1 MTVYETL
8 KGLALLPAPIVLGLL
23 LGLVLAPW
31 KRRTGYLLLWLAT
44 LAFYCAS
51 APYFAN
57 RFGAWVESVP
67 PLTDLNAARS
77 AQAIVV
83 LSAGASPGAVE
94 YGGVRLD
101 EYSLVRLRYAAH
113 LQRLLNLP
121 LLASGGPVRDTGTTY
136 AATMK
141 VALEQDFGVP
151 VQWIEEKSRNT
162 AENASES
169 AAILKAAGVQKIVL
183 VTHASHMPR
192 SAALFRATGLEVIPA
207 GTDYTRVT
215 NEIPRD
221 LVPRMSALATS
232 YLAFYEALG
241 QIWYAIRPTS

>member
-8 KGLALLPAPIVLGLL
+8 KGLALLPAILVLGLVF
-23 LGLVLAPW
+23 GLVLCLW
-31 KRRTGYLLLWLAT
+31 RRWTGYVVVWLVT
-44 LAFYCAS
+44 ITFYLAS

-57 RFGAWVESVP
+57 RFGVWVESVP
-67 PLTDLNAARS
+67 PLTDLETAKT

-113 LQRLLNLP
+113 LQRLLGLP
-121 LLASGGPVRDTGTTY
+121 LLASGGPVRDTSTTY
-136 AATMK
+136 AAAMK
-141 VALEQDFGVP
+141 AALEQDFGVP
-151 VQWIEEKSRNT
+151 VQWTEEKSRDT
-162 AENASES
+162 GENATES
-169 AAILKAAGVQKIVL
+169 AAILKAAGVHKIVL
-183 VTHASHMPR
+183 ITHASHMPR

-215 NEIPRD
+215 ENIPRD
-221 LVPRMSALATS
+221 LIPRMSALATS
-232 YLAFYEALG
+232 YLAFYEGLG
-241 QIWYAIRPTS
+241 QIWYAVRPAS